1 MSNDNRLS
9 KEKVEELLERPIS
22 EDEYKEIV
30 SKVLYQMLEEN
41 EQSNE

>member
-1 MSNDNRLS
+1 MNIDNRLS